1 MTNEAITK
9 CTYETNKSLR
19 FEKHQRGFTAYT
31 VEPGQNLI
39 LTIHSDERKEGTST
53 RLSKVLVL
61 EVQGKP
67 PVNKK
72 LDTKK
77 WVSKALYKFGTQVLQ
92 FESQTVTGSITL
104 KKPEDDG
111 ICHGEVDLFFTKP
124 TIDIFHMDSANLK
137 LSF

>member
-1 MTNEAITK
+1 MTNKATAK
-9 CTYETNKSLR
+9 CTFETNKTVR

-31 VEPGQNLI
+31 VEPGKNLI
-39 LTIHSDERKEGTST
+39 LTIHSDVTAEGTSA

-61 EVQGKP
+61 ELQGNP

-77 WVSKALYKFGTQVLQ
+77 WVAKALYKFGSNILQ
-92 FESQTVTGSITL
+92 FESQTVAGSFTL
-104 KKPEDDG
+104 KKPEDDKV
-111 ICHGEVDLFFTKP
+111 CHGEVDLVFTKP
-124 TIDIFHMDSANLK
+124 TIDIFHMESADLK